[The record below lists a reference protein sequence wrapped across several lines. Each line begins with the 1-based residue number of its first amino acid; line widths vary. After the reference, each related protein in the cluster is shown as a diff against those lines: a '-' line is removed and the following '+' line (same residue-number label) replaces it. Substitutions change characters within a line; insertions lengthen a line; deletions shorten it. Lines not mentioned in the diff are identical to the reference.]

1 MTRRIRYRHHPA
13 EREAEHDR
21 MLDFQRLAK
30 RAHVV
35 APLREIPF
43 RRIAVIAAP
52 VAAMVEVHDL
62 RSLREPREVGLEV
75 RMVEARAT
83 VQQDYRRHL
92 AHLRA
97 VGPQL
102 RAFNIEEQTN
112 VANLYA
118 HRRISNAN
126 GQ

>member
-1 MTRRIRYRHHPA
+1 MARRVRYRNHPA

-21 MLDFQRLAK
+21 PLDFQRLAK
-30 RAHVV
+30 RAHIV
-35 APLREIPF
+35 APLREIPL
-43 RRIAVIAAP
+43 RRIAVIAAA
-52 VAAMVEVHDL
+52 VAAMVEIHDL
-62 RSLREPREVGLEV
+62 RSLCEPRKVGLEV
-75 RMVEARAT
+75 RMVEAGAA

-112 VANLYA
+112 VANFYA
-118 HRRISNAN
+118 HARISNAN
-126 GQ
+126 DP